1 MKIEYKLAG
10 QGDLT
15 EIEMIIKLSYKS
27 IADLL
32 PRLPGALV
40 DTYQKI
46 EKTFLSKQLFIVIN
60 REKKLVGTFSL
71 ARIGEVNIK
80 LYHLAIKPE
89 FQNQG
94 AGTWIVDE
102 IIKYI
107 KLLKPEISTILLEI
121 YAIIPQLKRFYE
133 KFGFIQTETKIIRGV
148 KILILSKDL

>member
-15 EIEMIIKLSYKS
+15 EIEMIIKLSYEP

-40 DTYQKI
+40 DTYQKL
-46 EKTFLSKQLFIVIN
+46 EKAFLSKQLFIILN
-60 REKKLVGTFSL
+60 REKKLIGTFSL
-71 ARIGEVNIK
+71 VRIGEANIK

-94 AGTWIVDE
+94 AGTCIVDE
-102 IIKYI
+102 IIKYVI
-107 KLLKPEISTILLEI
+107 LSKPEISTILLEI
-121 YAIIPQLKRFYE
+121 YALMPQLKRFYE
-133 KFGFIQTETKIIRGV
+133 KLGFIQTGTKIIRGV

>member
-10 QGDLT
+10 REDLT
-15 EIEMIIKLSYKS
+15 EIEMIIKLSYKP

-40 DTYQKI
+40 DTYQKL
-46 EKTFLSKQLFIVIN
+46 EKTFLSKQLFKVVN
-60 REKKLVGTFSL
+60 REKKIIGTFSL
-71 ARIGEVNIK
+71 VRIEEANIK
-80 LYHLAIKPE
+80 LHHLAIKPE

-102 IIKYI
+102 IIKYVI
-107 KLLKPEISTILLEI
+107 LSKPEISTILLEI
-121 YAIIPQLKRFYE
+121 YALMPQLKQFYE
-133 KFGFIQTETKIIRGV
+133 KLGFIQIETKIIRGV

>member
-10 QGDLT
+10 LGDLT
-15 EIEMIIKLSYKS
+15 EIEMIIKMSYKP

-40 DTYQKI
+40 DTYQKL
-46 EKTFLSKQLFIVIN
+46 EKTFLSKQLFKVVN
-60 REKKLVGTFSL
+60 REKKLIGTFSL
-71 ARIGEVNIK
+71 VQIGEANIK

-107 KLLKPEISTILLEI
+107 ILSKPEISTILIEI
-121 YAIIPQLKRFYE
+121 YALMPQLKRFYE
-133 KFGFIQTETKIIRGV
+133 KFGFIQTGTKIIRGV